1 MQASQWTTEIIAI
14 SAVLALASLVIGYF
28 IATLRQGRQ
37 IGTLTAQLE
46 QAQQGQASAMAASTA
61 LSEQLKVAEAR
72 GQALQIEESS
82 LKAKLQSAFDNVAR
96 LNQEQQESKD
106 AKVAQE
112 IKLEDANRR
121 HNETAKRL
129 ETAQAEGRALQ
140 EQVTDL
146 RDRLTTAQATITSLQ
161 GERDSLKNDL
171 ASLDASSQVAAS
183 EVRETRE
190 QLAETK
196 RKLAEQMQSRA
207 ELQSRYEPLSN
218 AHAELKTALEKREE
232 LVADLNDRL
241 AKTQLTCNQLNAER
255 DRLKDELASEGTRA
269 KALETAEREV
279 REQLAEA
286 KQTLAKQVQSF
297 SELQERLHQL
307 NADHTEL
314 KTTLSQRE
322 EHFQEQMAQLS
333 DTKKSLTQEFENL
346 ANKIFEEKGKTF
358 TTTSQASIDGMLKPF
373 REQIEGFQ
381 KRINDV
387 HDASLQGNTSLN
399 GEIKKV
405 LEIGLQMSKEA
416 NNLASAL
423 KGDSQQRGA
432 WGEAQLRRTLEMSGL
447 IEEAHFEVQSSF
459 KDAEGK
465 SKQTDYLIKIPD
477 GKHII
482 IDSKVSLNAYD
493 RAVSAETPEAYQMAM
508 IEHVKAVRKHIDDL
522 ASKDYTNLIGMRS
535 PNFVLMFMPIEPAY
549 IEAMK
554 HNKDLFEY
562 GYKKGIVLVSHTTL
576 IPILRTVSNLWMIER
591 SNAEAREISE
601 KAGEIYN
608 QVCLVA
614 ERIGKLGGTLNTA
627 SNHYNSAITALA
639 GQQGLYGK
647 VDRFSQLS
655 AKVSKTLPA
664 LEPVHVDFQNERLS
678 LIVEALDESAELNE
692 SLLQLP
698 GDGHEGEQ
706 PSHTETTP
714 KHEFEFF

>member
-1 MQASQWTTEIIAI
+1 MQASQWTTEIIVI
-14 SAVLALASLVIGYF
+14 CAVLAIAAAVIGF
-28 IATLRQGRQ
+28 VLATLRQSRQ
-37 IGTLTAQLE
+37 VNQLDAQLE
-46 QAQQGQASAMAASTA
+46 QAVESKTSTEAQLQVLQSQLRESEGRSQGLQV
-61 LSEQLKVAEAR
+61 EEGKLKVE
-72 GQALQIEESS
+72 
-82 LKAKLQSAFDNVAR
+82 LKGLVETNAR
-96 LNQEQQESKD
+96 LMQELQDHKAVASDLQVKLDLVSRQHHEVAKDFEAAQTSVHGQQERMRELRERLD
-106 AKVAQE
+106 TA
-112 IKLEDANRR
+112 D
-121 HNETAKRL
+121 TAK
-129 ETAQAEGRALQ
+129 AALQ
-140 EQVTDL
+140 E
-146 RDRLTTAQATITSLQ
+146 
-161 GERDSLKNDL
+161 
-171 ASLDASSQVAAS
+171 
-183 EVRETRE
+183 
-190 QLAETK
+190 
-196 RKLAEQMQSRA
+196 
-207 ELQSRYEPLSN
+207 
-218 AHAELKTALEKREE
+218 
-232 LVADLNDRL
+232 
-241 AKTQLTCNQLNAER
+241 ER
-255 DRLKDELASEGTRA
+255 DRLKDALANEETRA
-269 KALETAEREV
+269 KVAEASERDA
-279 REQLAEA
+279 RAQLAEI
-286 KQTLAKQVQSF
+286 KQHLQEQVKAF
-297 SELQERLHQL
+297 GELQERFNTQSSE
-307 NADHTEL
+307 HTKL

-358 TTTSQASIDGMLKPF
+358 TTTSQASIDGLLKPF

-416 NNLASAL
+416 NNLTSAL

-465 SKQTDYLIKIPD
+465 NKQTDYLIKIPD

-482 IDSKVSLNAYD
+482 IDSKVSLNAYE
-493 RAVSAETPEAYQMAM
+493 RAVGAETPEAYQLAM

-647 VDRFSQLS
+647 IDRFSQLS

-692 SLLQLP
+692 ILPQLP
-698 GDGHEGEQ
+698 ADEHEGEQ
-706 PSHTETTP
+706 PSLTETTP